1 MYTLKLKIG
10 KSVLEIQAND
20 LKEICKKSAVLGMLP
35 DKCDNCSGE
44 NLYLFHKAPK
54 ENDYYGIA
62 CKDCG
67 AELLLHQ
74 KKAGGFYMVA
84 GEKMSVY
91 QKAEQEG
98 NSAYPEPES
107 EEIPF

>member
-10 KSVLEIQAND
+10 KSVLEIQASD
-20 LKEICKKSAVLGMLP
+20 LRDICKKSAVLGMLP
-35 DKCDNCSGE
+35 DKCDNCSEE

-91 QKAEQEG
+91 KPSGQPG
-98 NSAYPEPES
+98 NDES